1 MTNLPINAFTGT
13 INNQPTLLINARD
26 LHKVLQ
32 VKTRFDIWI
41 NRRLEDNLFL
51 ENVDFLNVIKSERVK
66 TGVWGSRE
74 MEVKD
79 YHLTI
84 DTAKHLCLMEHSEIG
99 YQIRQQFIEDDNK
112 MRALIPQLKAEL
124 SEAKQQLISIP
135 AFIRQNPNHAH
146 RLAEQAKTAFLRLNP
161 NAKALQ
167 RYREMG
173 LNNNEIATLLN
184 LSVHQVSR
192 LTGKMIK
199 LGILHAKNGN
209 QYTAKQLSLLA

>member
-112 MRALIPQLKAEL
+112 MRALIPQLTAEL
-124 SEAKQQLISIP
+124 AETKQQLISIP
-135 AFIRQNPNHAH
+135 TFLRQNPNHAY
-146 RLAEQAKTAFLRLNP
+146 RLAEQAKSAFLSINP

-173 LNNNEIATLLN
+173 LTNSEIATLLN
-184 LSVHQVSR
+184 LTPSQVKR
-192 LTGKMIK
+192 LITQMIK
-199 LGILHAKNGN
+199 LGFFDAKNGN
-209 QYTAKQLSLLA
+209 QYTTKQLNLWE

>member
-1 MTNLPINAFTGT
+1 MNTFNITTFTGS
-13 INNQPTLLINARD
+13 IQNQVTQLINARD
-26 LHKVLQ
+26 LHRVLQ
-32 VKTRFDIWI
+32 VKTPFHKWI
-41 NRRLEDNLFL
+41 NRRLLDGYFRENL
-51 ENVDFLNVIKSERVK
+51 DFIER
-66 TGVWGSRE
+66 TNLSNRGFFATE
-74 MEVKD
+74 IKD
-79 YHLTI
+79 YDLTI

>member
-99 YQIRQQFIEDDNK
+99 YKIRQQFIEDDNK

-146 RLAEQAKTAFLRLNP
+146 RLAEQAKTAFLNVHP
-161 NAKALQ
+161 KAKALQ

-173 LNNNEIATLLN
+173 LNTAEIATLLE
-184 LSVHQVSR
+184 LSVHQVKR
-192 LTGKMIK
+192 LITQMIK
-199 LGILHAKNGN
+199 LGFFQAKSQN
-209 QYTAKQLSLLA
+209 QYTTKQLNLWG